1 MFFRLSLKN
10 MKKSFKD
17 YAIYFLTLILG
28 VAIFYIFNSL
38 DSQQAMSVLGSSTYE
53 IIDFM
58 IQMLGGV
65 SVLVSFILGFLIVYA
80 NNFLIRRRKK
90 EFGIYMTLGMGK
102 MQISRILLGE
112 TFLIGLL
119 SLAVG
124 LLIGIF
130 GAQFMSLLVVR
141 MFNGVMDGYQFVFSM
156 KAFWKTILYFGI
168 LFLIVA
174 VFNLISLS
182 KYSLAGLLSA
192 GKKNEKIRM
201 KNPVLCVLIFLL
213 AAADLIFQY
222 YQVSHPE
229 TLTTGKILLII
240 LAGCVGTFLFFWSL
254 SGFLLQIFQKS
265 RKYYFKDLNVF
276 ILRQIHSK
284 VNTMVFS
291 MTIIC
296 LMLFLTICVLGGGLG
311 INFSFQK
318 MLRELTPVDANFT
331 DLSGEKV
338 STKLEEKGF
347 DLSLLKEGYVEVSFY
362 SSPDLTMRDT
372 MDRTGL
378 DAEASG
384 LAANLAGNENQ
395 ETIMKESEYNRLAA
409 LYGMEPVEVDE
420 DTYAIV
426 SDYEVTDELR
436 NQLLEAGKTISL
448 NGKTYRPA
456 YESRVY
462 GFTQMMANH
471 GNTGIFI
478 LADDQVRE
486 EWKGSSFLAADYQ
499 ADTQKEKEQTDRE
512 VMKYDVA
519 NMSDGFLIN
528 TKIDIIAVSGG
539 LSAAVTFISI
549 YLGIIF
555 LICSAAILALKELS
569 ESSDNKDRYAM
580 LRKLGADEKMIS
592 RALFGQIGIFF
603 FIPLLLAAVHSVFGM
618 IFIKIGLQSIGRI
631 DYFSS
636 VLAAAV
642 IFILI
647 YGAYFLLTYFG
658 SKRIIRNP

>member
-1 MFFRLSLKN
+1 

-182 KYSLAGLLSA
+182 RYSLAGLLSA

-265 RKYYFKDLNVF
+265 RKYYFKDLNAF

-311 INFSFQK
+311 VNFSFQK

-436 NQLLEAGKTISL
+436 NQLLEAGKAISL

-456 YESRVY
+456 YESCVY

>member
-1 MFFRLSLKN
+1 

-182 KYSLAGLLSA
+182 RYSLAGLLSA

-265 RKYYFKDLNVF
+265 RKYYFKDLNAF

-456 YESRVY
+456 YESCVY

>member
-1 MFFRLSLKN
+1 

-65 SVLVSFILGFLIVYA
+65 SVLVSFIMGFLIVYA

-182 KYSLAGLLSA
+182 RYSLAGLLSA

-201 KNPVLCVLIFLL
+201 KNPVLCVSIFLL

-265 RKYYFKDLNVF
+265 RKYYFKDLNAF

-456 YESRVY
+456 YESCVY

>member
-1 MFFRLSLKN
+1 

-362 SSPDLTMRDT
+362 SSTDLTMRDT

>member
-182 KYSLAGLLSA
+182 RYSLAGLLSA

-265 RKYYFKDLNVF
+265 RKYYFKDLNAF

-318 MLRELTPVDANFT
+318 MLRELTPVDVNFT

-436 NQLLEAGKTISL
+436 NQLLEVGKTISL
-448 NGKTYRPA
+448 NGKTYRPV
-456 YESRVY
+456 YESCVY

-636 VLAAAV
+636 VLDAAV

>member
-1 MFFRLSLKN
+1 

-141 MFNGVMDGYQFVFSM
+141 MFNGVMDRYQFVFSM

-362 SSPDLTMRDT
+362 SSTDLTMRDT

>member
-182 KYSLAGLLSA
+182 RYSLAGLLSA

-201 KNPVLCVLIFLL
+201 KNPVLCVSIFLL

-265 RKYYFKDLNVF
+265 RKYYFKDLNAF

-311 INFSFQK
+311 VNFSFQK

-436 NQLLEAGKTISL
+436 NQLLEAGKAISL

-456 YESRVY
+456 YESCVY

>member
-1 MFFRLSLKN
+1 

-182 KYSLAGLLSA
+182 RYSLAGLLSA

-265 RKYYFKDLNVF
+265 RKYYFKDLNAF

-318 MLRELTPVDANFT
+318 MLRELTPVDVNFT

-448 NGKTYRPA
+448 NGKTYRPV
-456 YESRVY
+456 YESCVY

-636 VLAAAV
+636 VLDAAV

>member
-182 KYSLAGLLSA
+182 RYSLAGLLSA

-265 RKYYFKDLNVF
+265 RKYYFKDLNAF

-318 MLRELTPVDANFT
+318 MLRELTPVDVNFT

-395 ETIMKESEYNRLAA
+395 ETIMKESEYNRLVA

-448 NGKTYRPA
+448 NGKTYRPV
-456 YESRVY
+456 YESCVY

>member
-1 MFFRLSLKN
+1 

>member
-182 KYSLAGLLSA
+182 RYSLAGLLSA

-362 SSPDLTMRDT
+362 SSTDLTMRDT

>member
-182 KYSLAGLLSA
+182 RYSLAGLLSA

-201 KNPVLCVLIFLL
+201 KNPVLCVSIFLL

-265 RKYYFKDLNVF
+265 RKYYFKDLNAF

-311 INFSFQK
+311 VNFSFQK

-331 DLSGEKV
+331 DFSGEKV

-436 NQLLEAGKTISL
+436 NQLLEAGKAISL

-456 YESRVY
+456 YESCVY

>member
-1 MFFRLSLKN
+1 

-65 SVLVSFILGFLIVYA
+65 SVLVSFIMGFLIVYA

-182 KYSLAGLLSA
+182 RYSLAGLLSA

-201 KNPVLCVLIFLL
+201 KNPVLCVSIFLL

-265 RKYYFKDLNVF
+265 RKYYFKDLNAF

-409 LYGMEPVEVDE
+409 LYGMEPVEVEE

-456 YESRVY
+456 YESCVY

-512 VMKYDVA
+512 VMKYDVS
-519 NMSDGFLIN
+519 NMAEGLLIN

>member
-1 MFFRLSLKN
+1 

-182 KYSLAGLLSA
+182 RYSLAGLLSA

-201 KNPVLCVLIFLL
+201 KNPILCVLIFLL

-265 RKYYFKDLNVF
+265 RKYYFKDLNAF

-318 MLRELTPVDANFT
+318 MLRELTPVDVNFT

-448 NGKTYRPA
+448 NGKTYRPV
-456 YESRVY
+456 YESCVY

-636 VLAAAV
+636 VLDAAV

>member
-1 MFFRLSLKN
+1 

-182 KYSLAGLLSA
+182 RYSLAGLLSA

-265 RKYYFKDLNVF
+265 RKYYFKDLNAF

-318 MLRELTPVDANFT
+318 MLRELTPVDVNFT

-436 NQLLEAGKTISL
+436 NQLLEVGKTISL
-448 NGKTYRPA
+448 NGKTYRPV
-456 YESRVY
+456 YESCVY

-636 VLAAAV
+636 VLDAAV

>member
-182 KYSLAGLLSA
+182 RYSLAGLLSA

-265 RKYYFKDLNVF
+265 RKYYFKDLNAF

-311 INFSFQK
+311 VNFSFQK

-436 NQLLEAGKTISL
+436 NQLLEAGKAISL

-456 YESRVY
+456 YESCVY

>member
-1 MFFRLSLKN
+1 

-182 KYSLAGLLSA
+182 RYSLAGLLSA

-201 KNPVLCVLIFLL
+201 KNPVLCVSIFLL

-265 RKYYFKDLNVF
+265 RKYYFKDLNAF

-456 YESRVY
+456 YESCVY

>member
-1 MFFRLSLKN
+1 

-182 KYSLAGLLSA
+182 RYSLADLLSA

-265 RKYYFKDLNVF
+265 RKYYFKDLNAF

-409 LYGMEPVEVDE
+409 LYGMEPVEVDK

-456 YESRVY
+456 YESCVY

>member
-182 KYSLAGLLSA
+182 RYSLAGLLSA

-201 KNPVLCVLIFLL
+201 KNPILCVLIFLL
-213 AAADLIFQY
+213 AAADMIFQY

-265 RKYYFKDLNVF
+265 RKYYFKDLNAF

-318 MLRELTPVDANFT
+318 MLRELTPVDVNFT

-456 YESRVY
+456 YESCVY

-636 VLAAAV
+636 VLDAAV

>member
-38 DSQQAMSVLGSSTYE
+38 DSQQAMSVMGSSTYE

-65 SVLVSFILGFLIVYA
+65 SVFVSFILGFLIVYA
-80 NNFLIRRRKK
+80 NNFLIKRRNK

-141 MFNGVMDGYQFVFSM
+141 MFNGVMDGYQFVFSGD
-156 KAFWKTILYFGI
+156 AFWKTILYFGI
-168 LFLIVA
+168 MFLIVA
-174 VFNLISLS
+174 VFNVISLS
-182 KYSLAGLLSA
+182 RYTLSELLAA
-192 GKKNEKIRM
+192 GRKNEKIGM
-201 KNPVLCVLIFLL
+201 KNPILCVVVFLL
-213 AAADLIFQY
+213 AVADLAYQY

-229 TLTTGKILLII
+229 EITTSGILVII
-240 LAGCVGTFLFFWSL
+240 LAGCLGTFLFFWSL

-265 RKYYFKDLNVF
+265 RKYYLRDLNAF

-291 MTIIC
+291 MPLIC

-318 MLRELTPVDANFT
+318 MLRELTPVDVNFT
-331 DLSGEKV
+331 DISGAEA
-338 STKLEEKGF
+338 SIKLKEKGF
-347 DLSLLKEGYVEVSFY
+347 DMSLLEDGYVEVSFY
-362 SSPDLTMRDT
+362 NTPELTLKDT
-372 MDRTGL
+372 LDRTGL
-378 DAEASG
+378 DVDISG
-384 LAANLAGNENQ
+384 LAVNLEGNEIQ

-409 LYGMEPVEVDE
+409 LYGMEPVEVEE

-426 SDYEVTDELR
+426 SDYEVTEELR
-436 NQLLEAGKTISL
+436 NQLLKAGKTISL
-448 NGKTYRPA
+448 NGKTYEPA
-456 YESRVY
+456 YENCVY
-462 GFTQMMANH
+462 GFAEMMANH

-486 EWKGSSFLAADYQ
+486 EWRGSSFLAGDYR
-499 ADTQKEKEQTDRE
+499 ADTQKEKEQIDQE
-512 VMKYDVA
+512 VMKYDVT
-519 NMSDGFLIN
+519 NMSDGLLIN

-539 LSAAVTFISI
+539 LSASVTFVSI

-569 ESSDNKDRYAM
+569 ESSDNKERYAM
-580 LRKLGADEKMIS
+580 LRKLGTDEKMINQ
-592 RALFGQIGIFF
+592 ALFRQIGIFF

-618 IFIKIGLQSIGRI
+618 IFIKIGLQSLGRI

>member
-182 KYSLAGLLSA
+182 RYSLAGLLSA

-201 KNPVLCVLIFLL
+201 KNPVLCVSIFLL

-265 RKYYFKDLNVF
+265 RKYYFKDLNAF

-456 YESRVY
+456 YESCVY

>member
-182 KYSLAGLLSA
+182 RYSLAGLLSA

-265 RKYYFKDLNVF
+265 RKYYFKDLNAF

-318 MLRELTPVDANFT
+318 MLRELTPVDVNFT

-448 NGKTYRPA
+448 NGKTYRPV
-456 YESRVY
+456 YESCVY

-539 LSAAVTFISI
+539 LSAAVIFISI

-636 VLAAAV
+636 VLDAAV